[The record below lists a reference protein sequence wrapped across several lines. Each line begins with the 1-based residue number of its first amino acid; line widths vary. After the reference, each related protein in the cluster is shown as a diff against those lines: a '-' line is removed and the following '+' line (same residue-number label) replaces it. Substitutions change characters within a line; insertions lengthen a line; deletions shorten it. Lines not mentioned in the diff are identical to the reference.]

1 MKLPISLFRSLMI
14 SLMILAQAGNGNAIG
29 TTDPASVELDQ
40 DLPIVAH
47 SSGTFGTSWKMI
59 FLPSQDPFTPL
70 LADPRQPTT
79 AINVLSLT
87 DQPFIQFN
95 GTFGAD
101 VGIVRW
107 ESSGGINESIQLGIM
122 GASFSRFAI
131 IRSSTYLEDAD
142 YVIGLPVTFR
152 YQSFSGRIFFYHE
165 SSHTGYNY
173 TTLMDV
179 SKISDFGNEI
189 LQVVPSW
196 DVSPFLRIYGGA
208 AYRVEGFYYYPTAGD
223 STILIGGL
231 EAYGPEISSLSARGY
246 IALNIESRGI
256 NGFTPDEDLQVGLLF
271 HQPHSYLQIRPAI
284 DMYNG
289 NSYMGDL
296 LFEKEHY
303 ISFGVYFDF

>member
-1 MKLPISLFRSLMI
+1 MCLMI
-14 SLMILAQAGNGNAIG
+14 FALKGNAIG
-29 TTDPASVELDQ
+29 STIPANVTLDQ
-40 DLPIVAH
+40 DMPSVSP
-47 SSGTFGTSWKMI
+47 SSDTDEASWRMI

-79 AINVLSLT
+79 AISLLSLT
-87 DQPFIQFN
+87 SQPFIQFN

-107 ESSGGINESIQLGIM
+107 EASRGINASVQVGIM

-179 SKISDFGNEI
+179 SKVSDFGNEI
-189 LQVVPSW
+189 LQVIPSW
-196 DVSPFLRIYGGA
+196 DILPFIRFYGGA
-208 AYRVEGFYYYPTAGD
+208 AYRVSGFYYYPSTAD
-223 STILIGGL
+223 STIFLGGL
-231 EAYGPEISSLSARGY
+231 EVYGPEMPSLSARSY
-246 IALNIESRGI
+246 FAFNIESRGI
-256 NGFTPDEDLQVGLLF
+256 NGFTPDEDFQVGLLF
-271 HQPHSYLQIRPAI
+271 HRPRSYLQIRPAI
-284 DMYNG
+284 DIYNG

-303 ISFGVYFDF
+303 VSVGVYFDF